1 MRFSV
6 ELEWWNNVTTWD
18 NWNSINQ
25 QIQESYLKIQE
36 ELNEEDDENEE
47 IIVKTNKTS
56 S

>member
-1 MRFSV
+1 M
-6 ELEWWNNVTTWD
+6 
-18 NWNSINQ
+18 INQ
-25 QIQESYLKIQE
+25 QIQESDLKIQE